1 MPPFPD
7 SAPRRSRQLDLFR
20 DLPGSDML
28 LLLDVLAHEATKA
41 AMRGHVRQVIHE
53 LSALRD
59 ELDAVALPARS
70 SRIPAAKLPSA
81 RSRRRPISNG

>member
-7 SAPRRSRQLDLFR
+7 SAPPRSRQLDLFR

-28 LLLDVLAHEATKA
+28 LLLDVLEHEAMKA
-41 AMRGHVRQVIHE
+41 AMRGHVREVIRE

-59 ELDAVALPARS
+59 ELDAVALPGRP
-70 SRIPAAKLPSA
+70 SRVPVAKPPSA
-81 RSRRRPISNG
+81 RFRRRPISNA